1 MAKRIHKKHE
11 GAAMEKWNCTSEI
24 NSAYVGYE
32 GGSEVES
39 VQLYERGREPTEAFV
54 AMGSGQHTEQRET
67 EGLIVLYWRETHV
80 KLREVR

>member
-54 AMGSGQHTEQRET
+54 AERVAMSTQSKREIEGSYRT
-67 EGLIVLYWRETHV
+67 
-80 KLREVR
+80 